1 MSMRKKIIFGLTIG
15 LLITVIYL
23 LARYTDVF
31 KVVPQYRDL
40 SELETQQLQEL
51 RRNAYD
57 YAVNCSETVDPAL
70 KFEEIQWV
78 LNPGG
83 KLVIP
88 TLDGKSVTLL
98 GWFNPN
104 DSTIYIPFTRR
115 EEFWIHAHESMH
127 AIGYEGHPYIPF
139 KSCSLMADQNP

>member
-1 MSMRKKIIFGLTIG
+1 MTTRKKIIIG
-15 LLITVIYL
+15 IVTVILVTVVYL

-31 KVVPQYRDL
+31 KVAPQYRDL

-78 LNPGG
+78 LNPGD

-98 GWFNPN
+98 GWFNPR
-104 DSTIYIPFTRR
+104 DSTIYIPFTKR